1 MKTSELQQK
10 SDKEL
15 NELLRESH
23 AKSVELRFNVVG
35 GNVKDVRD
43 LRQTRKTIAR
53 AHTLLRQR
61 QEAAEKE

>member
-15 NELLRESH
+15 NELLRESR

-53 AHTLLRQR
+53 VHTLLRQR
-61 QEAAEKE
+61 QETAEKE

>member
-15 NELLRESH
+15 NELLRESR

-53 AHTLLRQR
+53 AQTLLRQR

>member
-15 NELLRESH
+15 NELLRESR

-43 LRQTRKTIAR
+43 LRQTRKTIAK
-53 AHTLLRQR
+53 AQTILRQR
-61 QEAAEKE
+61 QDVEETK